1 MSKAFGGRT
10 SDKTQTQQSGILN
23 LLEPGDLVLAD
34 RGFLIED
41 DLAAVGASLAIP
53 AFTKG
58 RKQLSMKDVETTRQL
73 ARVRIHVERVMERIK
88 NFNILSTILPIS
100 LLIHSDNIVLICA
113 ALSNLQPRLV
123 N

>member
-58 RKQLSMKDVETTRQL
+58 RKQLSMKDVDTTRQL

-100 LLIHSDNIVLICA
+100 ILIHSDNIVLICA